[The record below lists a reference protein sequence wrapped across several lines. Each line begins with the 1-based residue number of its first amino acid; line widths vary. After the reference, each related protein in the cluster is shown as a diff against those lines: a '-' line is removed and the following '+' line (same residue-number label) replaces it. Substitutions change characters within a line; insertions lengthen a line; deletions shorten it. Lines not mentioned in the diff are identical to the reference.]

1 MSGLLIFVFVKDY
14 NRKGWIPYVFL
25 NKQRDILILILSLSL
40 SYPYPYPY
48 PILILIH
55 ILSLSLSISAST
67 RLVVSTSKPIK
78 FYRQKYQVWTL
89 FWPVVGSYLWSLK
102 KRRAAGAKFFRVCN
116 CGRAWSAESHFI
128 VFPYVSFTFPCFSFA
143 FHCISHRPHHTDREV
158 LG

>member
-25 NKQRDILILILSLSL
+25 NKQRDILILILL
-40 SYPYPYPY
+40 YPYPYPY
-48 PILILIH
+48 PILILILIH
-55 ILSLSLSISAST
+55 ILSLSLSLSISAGT

-102 KRRAAGAKFFRVCN
+102 KRRAAGANLFRDCN
-116 CGRAWSAESHFI
+116 CGRAWSA
-128 VFPYVSFTFPCFSFA
+128 PPGA
-143 FHCISHRPHHTDREV
+143 R
-158 LG
+158 LGNIGNRLI